1 MTHSNRQPLRTIFYL
16 AFSIVAI
23 TVTAVAWYGYQS
35 AEQII
40 HEINEESEGA
50 HHLLE
55 DIGEIKYLTA
65 NTQRLALQSI
75 QSGDNKLLLQT
86 AIQANRFDE
95 IIAEMPNHLEEDDA
109 EIAAALIQLKQ
120 DFHNHLAA
128 VAAMASD
135 IIEGMEAGQEKLHQ
149 ASIRSQELHDELDR
163 ISEALAAD
171 AEKDIAALNARSKQ
185 VFYTPLLSAIII
197 LAIILLLFFLFK
209 KRLLSPLLK
218 MQEFTEQLSR
228 ESTLVDTR
236 LDHPHNDEIGALCNS
251 INRMLDNLNQITV
264 SHDQLAIAKQE
275 AERASNAKSDFLSRM
290 SHELRTPM
298 NAILGFSQILE
309 MDDEHPLNEIQLD
322 QVHEISKAG
331 HHLLELIN
339 EVLDLAKVESGR
351 IELSVEPVPY
361 SEVLD
366 ECLSLAKP
374 LAARRQ
380 ISIYHNASQASK
392 FCVRADRIRIKQVI
406 LNLLSN
412 AIKYNKDLGT
422 ITLELMLVDAE
433 WVRLRITDTGAGIP
447 PGQMQDLFQPFNR
460 LGAEQSETEGT
471 GIGLALSKRLIEMQK
486 GTIGV
491 ESIPGN
497 GSCFWIDLPT
507 CELASSMTHEEL
519 MPAVANHTHSHTRD
533 RKILYIEDNPSNLKM
548 VEHLLSRRPQITL
561 LSALNPTLGL
571 ELAAAHQPD
580 LILLDIQLPDFNGY
594 EVLKRLQA
602 DERTNR
608 LPVVAISANAMP
620 RDIAKGRAAGFMDY
634 LTKPLDAQ
642 RFMQLIDETL
652 RD

>member
-1 MTHSNRQPLRTIFYL
+1 MTTSRHQPLRTIVYL
-16 AFSIVAI
+16 AFSIVAA
-23 TVTAVAWYGYQS
+23 TVTGVAWYGFQS

-40 HEINEESEGA
+40 GEINKESEGA

-55 DIGEIKYLTA
+55 DIGEIKYITA
-65 NTQRLALQSI
+65 ETQRLALESI
-75 QSGDNKLLLQT
+75 LSGDKKLLLQT
-86 AIQANRFDE
+86 AIQADRFYG
-95 IIAEMPNHLEEDDA
+95 IVTEMTSHLEEDDA
-109 EIAAALIQLKQ
+109 EIEASLVQLKQ
-120 DFHNHLAA
+120 AYREHLAA
-128 VAAMASD
+128 IASMAGD
-135 IIEGMEAGQEKLHQ
+135 IIEGLEAGKEKLRHVSSHTQ
-149 ASIRSQELHDELDR
+149 QLHDELDHLT
-163 ISEALAAD
+163 EALKAD
-171 AEKDIAALNARSKQ
+171 AEKDIAALNERSKR
-185 VFYTPLLSAIII
+185 VFYSPLLSA
-197 LAIILLLFFLFK
+197 AIILSIILSLFFLFK
-209 KRLLSPLLK
+209 MRLLSPLWKL
-218 MQEFTEQLSR
+218 QGFTERLSQ
-228 ESTLVDTR
+228 ENTLVGTR
-236 LDHPHNDEIGALCNS
+236 IEHPYNDEIGNLYKS
-251 INRMLDNLNQITV
+251 INHMLDNLDQVTV
-264 SHDQLAIAKQE
+264 SRDQLIVAKQE
-275 AERASNAKSDFLSRM
+275 AEQASNAKSDFLSRM

-351 IELSVEPVPY
+351 IELSVEPIPY
-361 SEVLD
+361 NEVLN

-374 LAARRQ
+374 LAAQRQ
-380 ISIYHNASQASK
+380 ISIYHNAAQASG

-412 AIKYNKDLGT
+412 AIKYNKDHGT
-422 ITLELMLVDAE
+422 ITLELMQVDGE
-433 WVRLRITDTGAGIP
+433 WVRLRITDSGAGIP

-460 LGAEQSETEGT
+460 LGAEQGETEGT

-507 CELASSMTHEEL
+507 CELTSPAAEDTH
-519 MPAVANHTHSHTRD
+519 MPANSYYAGSQSRN
-533 RKILYIEDNPSNLKM
+533 RKVLYIEDNPSNLKM
-548 VEHLLSRRPQITL
+548 VEHLLSRRPHITL

-602 DERTNR
+602 DEKTNQ

-634 LTKPLDAQ
+634 LTKPLDTQ
-642 RFMQLIDETL
+642 RFMQLVDETL